1 MATNHRDAELAGA
14 DWGLSSSI
22 RLTRCTR
29 ESWRSFRAAYR
40 GLGMPAAAGL
50 EITGTRVSVSCKET
64 RGKGGTRAPRLI
76 RSGGTLFI
84 NVGGAAASILG
95 VDEAA
100 ANRAPG
106 SSPPSCFVLRKTKV
120 ETVSWPGWCWA
131 APAGLRPGGLRQVS
145 DFPFFSASFLFFCF
159 LFSVLLFL
167 IQVCYFI
174 LQVLN

>member
-84 NVGGAAASILG
+84 TVGGGRRLPSWASTRRRRIGRLAALHRAAS
-95 VDEAA
+95 
-100 ANRAPG
+100 
-106 SSPPSCFVLRKTKV
+106 S
-120 ETVSWPGWCWA
+120 
-131 APAGLRPGGLRQVS
+131 
-145 DFPFFSASFLFFCF
+145 
-159 LFSVLLFL
+159 
-167 IQVCYFI
+167 
-174 LQVLN
+174 